1 MVKGSKALLWGLAL
15 MMGGTGAAE
24 AASQL
29 LCGMRWSSANEAVD
43 QRLGGDC
50 MLVTAEGALQVP
62 QLFQQVAGGCR
73 PAASPSSAMSS
84 GAMPMTRGGCWW
96 RPA

>member
-1 MVKGSKALLWGLAL
+1 MVKGGKALGLAMTL
-15 MMGGTGAAE
+15 LMGGAGVAE

-50 MLVTAEGALQVP
+50 MLVTAEGRCACRNCSSRWAG
-62 QLFQQVAGGCR
+62 VAGR
-73 PAASPSSAMSS
+73 PLRLQA
-84 GAMPMTRGGCWW
+84 
-96 RPA
+96 